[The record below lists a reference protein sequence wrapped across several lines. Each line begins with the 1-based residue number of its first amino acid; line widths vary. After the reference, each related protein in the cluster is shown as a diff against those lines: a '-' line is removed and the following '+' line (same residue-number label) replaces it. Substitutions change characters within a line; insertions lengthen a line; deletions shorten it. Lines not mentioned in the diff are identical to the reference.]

1 MLDSYIKLVKG
12 GQDEIIEKK
21 SRFIGQVMPVSSEE
35 EAYAFI
41 ESIKQPE
48 ILLSNRDVIDSDISY
63 SKYSPESVSDRSDP

>member
-35 EAYAFI
+35 
-41 ESIKQPE
+41 
-48 ILLSNRDVIDSDISY
+48 
-63 SKYSPESVSDRSDP
+63 